1 MKKILLSMLMLV
13 AMLPAFAADP
23 DYTVTFSYSSLLVTG
38 TKLAAASEV
47 KVASTDDIIS
57 SVSKVSY
64 VYGGSDHSSIRLGN
78 KVVNYYKGSI
88 ALSLSKELCI
98 DKVIVTGSDYSND
111 GCELSVNSS
120 AGQQISNS
128 PLEFSIDN
136 WASSITLESTK
147 RCYINSIEIYIK
159 QVDAEFTFGS
169 NPYTMYLSDFVD
181 GVSYESNSFSC
192 VHGDNTLD
200 SYSFSSKN
208 ESVATVDNNGEVV
221 PHSIG
226 STEIVLSIPESR
238 QYFAGDFPYTL
249 NVELIRP
256 AEDGST
262 THAPLVYQTNS
273 DGNEELMANG
283 SMNDLTADVFKFH
296 FVTGSTIYY
305 RFSNVY
311 YATTPAD
318 AEDEEE
324 SDTEN
329 NGFKVMSSTD
339 DGTLTIG
346 TIDRTKTADED
357 KDTTTLEVYAVKD
370 GVQSNSIFLN
380 FSTPTSVEEISV
392 DNNAEAAYYTLQGV
406 RVANPEKG
414 LYIRV
419 RGSKADKVIF

>member
-1 MKKILLSMLMLV
+1 MLV

-23 DYTVTFSYSSLLVTG
+23 DYTITFSCSSTG
-38 TKLAAASEV
+38 VIQASKSEIMGHV
-47 KVASTDDIIS
+47 SSTDDIIS
-57 SVSKVSY
+57 DVSSFSSICT
-64 VYGGSDHSSIRLGN
+64 GGSDALRIGYASSGN
-78 KVVNYYKGSI
+78 I
-88 ALSLSKELCI
+88 TFSLSKELCV
-98 DKVIVTGSDYSND
+98 DKIIITGSDYKFINSYD
-111 GCELSVNSS
+111 KTQLSVNDS

-128 PLEFSIDN
+128 PLEFSIND
-136 WASSITLESTK
+136 WISSLTLSSTK

-159 QVDAEFTFGS
+159 QVDAEFKFGS

-283 SMNDLTADVFKFH
+283 SMNDLTADIFKFH

-318 AEDEEE
+318 AEDDEE
-324 SDTEN
+324 SGSEN